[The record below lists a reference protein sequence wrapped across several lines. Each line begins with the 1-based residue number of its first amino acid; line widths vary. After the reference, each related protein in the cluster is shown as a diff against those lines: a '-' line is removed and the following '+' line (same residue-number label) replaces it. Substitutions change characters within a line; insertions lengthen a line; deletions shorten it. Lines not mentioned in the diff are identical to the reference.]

1 MACRI
6 LVIDDEEPILFALR
20 EYFMLLG
27 YQVDCAMKSEE
38 AKALLA
44 DAFYAVAIVDL
55 RLSGGVDDTEGL
67 DLIKYIRERS
77 PKSGILLLTAFGNPS
92 VELEALSRGADAFL
106 HKPMPL
112 PDIAHLVIELVG
124 ARS

>member
-20 EYFMLLG
+20 EYFVLLG
-27 YQVDCAMKSEE
+27 YQVDCATESEE

-112 PDIAHLVIELVG
+112 PDIAHVVIELVG